1 MYTVSK
7 APNHVF
13 SKSRMLGITPKFA
26 SIEATSNGKKLTNG
40 VHENGNAEELSGPK
54 PVFYQ
59 VNGRRPHSS
68 ARKQQEVV
76 LPQHEELVQYLQNSW
91 SAVCQEYEQAKQQ
104 QQLEGIS
111 TTVVYKQVPD
121 ASTPEFTPCNFERI
135 WADHH
140 YQSIMRST

>member
-1 MYTVSK
+1 MPLPSF
-7 APNHVF
+7 P
-13 SKSRMLGITPKFA
+13 LP
-26 SIEATSNGKKLTNG
+26 SIVLLIPGFPP
-40 VHENGNAEELSGPK
+40 SGPK